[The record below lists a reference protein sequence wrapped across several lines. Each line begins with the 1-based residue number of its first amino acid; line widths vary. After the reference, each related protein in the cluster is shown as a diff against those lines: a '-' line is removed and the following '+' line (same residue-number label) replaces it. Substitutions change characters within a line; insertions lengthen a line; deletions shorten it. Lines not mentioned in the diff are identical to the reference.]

1 MIRAFELTFKSAAGR
16 SMKNTVRAL
25 TPQLAR
31 EIGEAAM
38 KRLPVKLVR
47 VQEVPTIPSQA
58 AIDNFVTVMKKTKR
72 KERKQINPASV
83 AGLRAWVSAQQ
94 DKESKCE

>member
-1 MIRAFELTFKSAAGR
+1 MIRAFELTFKNAAGR
-16 SMKNTVRAL
+16 SMKNTVHAL

-47 VQEVPTIPSQA
+47 VQEVPTVPSQA
-58 AIDNFVTVMKKTKR
+58 AIDNLVTVTKKAKR
-72 KERKQINPASV
+72 KERKRINPAGV
-83 AGLRAWVSAQQ
+83 AGLRAWVSTQQ
-94 DKESKCE
+94 DKEMLQ

>member
-1 MIRAFELTFKSAAGR
+1 MIRAFELTFKSATGR
-16 SMKNTVRAL
+16 SMKNTVQAL

-47 VQEVPTIPSQA
+47 VQEVPTVPSQA
-58 AIDNFVTVMKKTKR
+58 AIDNLVTVVKKAKH
-72 KERKQINPASV
+72 KECKQINPASI
-83 AGLRAWVSAQQ
+83 AGLHTWVSIQQ
-94 DKESKCE
+94 DKEML

>member
-1 MIRAFELTFKSAAGR
+1 
-16 SMKNTVRAL
+16 MKNTVRAL

-47 VQEVPTIPSQA
+47 VQEVPTVPSQA
-58 AIDNFVTVMKKTKR
+58 AIDNLVTAVKKAKR
-72 KERKQINPASV
+72 KERKQINPAGV
-83 AGLRAWVSAQQ
+83 AGLRVWVSAQQ
-94 DKESKCE
+94 DKETLR